1 MIVVVAVAFRW
12 SIIALAIIDNVVLS
26 ARIWEDVLVAAVVIG
41 RVLLSALTVALGFF
55 ASVGLLLLVV
65 VVVVARVLLVV
76 VARVLLSAG
85 TVTVGFLASIV
96 LIAVVVG
103 RVLLLSVVVDWVLL
117 LIAVVV
123 DWVLLL
129 SVARSRTATLTPW
142 RVGRWAWL
150 VEILLLGLTFCI
162 TSVLIIAKGI
172 SEKDFGLLFVI
183 CASSVTWSSSV
194 TWPSSLC
201 VRRSSFLMGTST
213 S

>member
-12 SIIALAIIDNVVLS
+12 GIIALTIINHVVLS

-65 VVVVARVLLVV
+65 VVVVARVLL
-76 VARVLLSAG
+76 SAG
-85 TVTVGFLASIV
+85 TVTFGFLASII

-103 RVLLLSVVVDWVLL
+103 RVLLLFVVVDWVL

-150 VEILLLGLTFCI
+150 VELLLLGLTFCI

-183 CASSVTWSSSV
+183 RASSVTWSSSV

>member
-12 SIIALAIIDNVVLS
+12 GIIALTIIDHVVLS

-65 VVVVARVLLVV
+65 IVVVARVLLVV
-76 VARVLLSAG
+76 VARVLLFAG
-85 TVTVGFLASIV
+85 TVTAGFLASIV

-103 RVLLLSVVVDWVLL
+103 RVLLLF
-117 LIAVVV
+117 VVV

-150 VEILLLGLTFCI
+150 VELLLLGLTFCI
-162 TSVLIIAKGI
+162 TIVLIIAKGI
-172 SEKDFGLLFVI
+172 SEQDFRFLFVI
-183 CASSVTWSSSV
+183 RASSVTWSSSV

-201 VRRSSFLMGTST
+201 VRSSSFFKSTST

>member
-12 SIIALAIIDNVVLS
+12 GIIALTIIDHVVLS

-76 VARVLLSAG
+76 VARVLLFAG

-103 RVLLLSVVVDWVLL
+103 RVLLLFVVVDWVLL
-117 LIAVVV
+117 IAVVV
-123 DWVLLL
+123 YWVLLL
-129 SVARSRTATLTPW
+129 FVARSRTATLTPW

-183 CASSVTWSSSV
+183 RASSV